1 MRCALRAC
9 ARSGLPRSLSHSLG
23 LTLRLAHR
31 SLTRSLS
38 PTLAHWFPYTPLSRA
53 VRMVGAGGGNKNCLS
68 HLVKGPSVHVL
79 SVSASE
85 LYTHTVGHKV
95 KSREWRSDSP
105 LMPESLLGG
114 IRQCKI
120 GKGILNLNLKIVMKT
135 DGGCRT
141 ERINHAAELSVLTTG
156 RRQACA
162 SDPPGNSDVNSKSN

>member
-9 ARSGLPRSLSHSLG
+9 ARSGFPRSLSHSLG

-31 SLTRSLS
+31 LLTRSLS
-38 PTLAHWFPYTPLSRA
+38 PTLAHWFPYTPPSRA
-53 VRMVGAGGGNKNCLS
+53 VRMVGAGGGKRNCLS
-68 HLVKGPSVHVL
+68 HMVKDQRTCKL
-79 SVSASE
+79 SKCQW
-85 LYTHTVGHKV
+85 LITHTVGHHV

-120 GKGILNLNLKIVMKT
+120 EICRKLGMKT

-141 ERINHAAELSVLTTG
+141 ERINHAAELSVSTTG

-162 SDPPGNSDVNSKSN
+162 SDPPGNSDVNSTSN